1 MPQGL
6 NGFDDAK
13 KGAVLSDD
21 ANRRYADLLVDPLAF
36 LSEGDGDNSY
46 WGWGQGKALVVSG

>member
-36 LSEGDGDNSY
+36 LSEGDGNSPM
-46 WGWGQGKALVVSG
+46 GLRAGESDS